1 MEPLR
6 PRPLDL
12 LRELPELLR
21 ELDAPEPL
29 REDVL
34 REERDEPEL
43 RELEPLVRLR
53 DEADELRRR
62 AVERCD
68 DGISAVATA
77 FVSVGI
83 CFSRKDAMRSSSR
96 RIRFAS

>member
-1 MEPLR
+1 M
-6 PRPLDL
+6 
-12 LRELPELLR
+12 LRELPELR
-21 ELDAPEPL
+21 ELDALEPL
-29 REDVL
+29 RDDVL
-34 REERDEPEL
+34 RRVREPEL

-53 DEADELRRR
+53 DEEDELRRR
-62 AVERCD
+62 VVDRCD

-96 RIRFAS
+96 RIRLAS